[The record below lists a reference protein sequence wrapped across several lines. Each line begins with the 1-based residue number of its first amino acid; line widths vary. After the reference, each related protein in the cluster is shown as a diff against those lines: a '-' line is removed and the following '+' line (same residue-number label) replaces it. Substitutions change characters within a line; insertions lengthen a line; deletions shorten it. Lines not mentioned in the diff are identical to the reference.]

1 MSQQSAHDSSYDKNL
16 RSLIEALAML
26 EQEAGVLFDRFG
38 FDGATISRVASV
50 FGVLSGELLRPLAAS
65 LGLADASA
73 LESLARDVRSLLEGG
88 ARLRREQART
98 SGNVERLDA
107 ALKALEGTTR
117 VLAGLHGR
125 TQSRLAAL
133 ATSASALEKTAEQRS
148 RLLEDVSRLRD
159 RLDRL
164 EAGLASRAAMETKPA
179 AAAVKRTSTR
189 RSSRRSAEPAAGK
202 REDRI
207 DLAAVESKGRP
218 A

>member
-16 RSLIEALAML
+16 RSLLDALAML
-26 EQEAGVLFDRFG
+26 EQEAGVLLDRFG
-38 FDGATISRVASV
+38 FDGATVGRVAGV

-88 ARLRREQART
+88 ARLRREQVRT
-98 SGNVERLDA
+98 QGEVERLDA

-117 VLAGLHGR
+117 VLAGLQGR
-125 TQSRLAAL
+125 TQSRLEAL
-133 ATSASALEKTAEQRS
+133 ATSASALERTAEQRA
-148 RLLEDVSRLRD
+148 RLFEDVSRLRE

-164 EAGLASRAAMETKPA
+164 EAGLASRAALENKPV
-179 AAAVKRTSTR
+179 AAAVKRASTR
-189 RSSRRSAEPAAGK
+189 RASIRSAEPAAGK
-202 REDRI
+202 REDRS
-207 DLAAVESKGRP
+207 DLAAVEATSRP

>member
-16 RSLIEALAML
+16 RSLLDALAML
-26 EQEAGVLFDRFG
+26 EQEAGVLLDRFG
-38 FDGATISRVASV
+38 FDGATVGRVAGV

-73 LESLARDVRSLLEGG
+73 LESLARDVRALLEGG
-88 ARLRREQART
+88 ARLRREQVRT
-98 SGNVERLDA
+98 QGEVERLDS

-117 VLAGLHGR
+117 VLAGLQGR
-125 TQSRLAAL
+125 TQSRLEAL
-133 ATSASALEKTAEQRS
+133 ASSASALEKTAEQRA

-164 EAGLASRAAMETKPA
+164 EAALASRAALESKPVA
-179 AAAVKRTSTR
+179 TAVKRTSTR
-189 RSSRRSAEPAAGK
+189 RASIRSTEPAAGK
-202 REDRI
+202 REDRS
-207 DLAAVESKGRP
+207 DLAAVEATGRP